1 MWELGVI
8 LFARLNFNGNV
19 FVPQVTTAN
28 QAEPYNL
35 PKHGKSLQFYYF
47 IHQVFPYIGENC
59 HIYLLLPFLDFC
71 TISVIWR
78 LAIHTRLVCAQFH
91 IYCGS
96 VFSVETRNWRNKA
109 FSRSRVYV
117 LWSTLNW
124 GVTGHLAARH
134 LFSLKWFSKL
144 SFFWGFRG
152 FLCHVWGFLGHL
164 NLLLLRIQLKLN
176 TALLSTVRPS
186 VRPCVRHRRD
196 ISHFSH
202 I

>member
-1 MWELGVI
+1 MAMCLSHKLQLQIRPHPITYQSTGRI
-8 LFARLNFNGNV
+8 CSFIALFIRFSH
-19 FVPQVTTAN
+19 T
-28 QAEPYNL
+28 
-35 PKHGKSLQFYYF
+35 S
-47 IHQVFPYIGENC
+47 GENC
-59 HIYLLLPFLDFC
+59 DTYLLLPFLDFC

-134 LFSLKWFSKL
+134 LFSLKWFSRL
-144 SFFWGFRG
+144 SFFSGVFED
-152 FLCHVWGFLGHL
+152 F
-164 NLLLLRIQLKLN
+164 
-176 TALLSTVRPS
+176 
-186 VRPCVRHRRD
+186 CVM
-196 ISHFSH
+196 SGVF
-202 I
+202 

>member
-1 MWELGVI
+1 MCSSNKWQLQIRPPPLTYPSTGRVYSFI
-8 LFARLNFNGNV
+8 ALFIRFSH
-19 FVPQVTTAN
+19 T
-28 QAEPYNL
+28 
-35 PKHGKSLQFYYF
+35 S
-47 IHQVFPYIGENC
+47 GENC

-144 SFFWGFRG
+144 SFFLGFSRIFVSCLG
-152 FLCHVWGFLGHL
+152 FYRISLSVTFLWDFCKKKKKKEFSGFS
-164 NLLLLRIQLKLN
+164 NN
-176 TALLSTVRPS
+176 
-186 VRPCVRHRRD
+186 
-196 ISHFSH
+196 
-202 I
+202 

>member
-1 MWELGVI
+1 MAVYLSNMLQLRIRPHPLTYPSTGRVYSFITLFIRFSHTLGK
-8 LFARLNFNGNV
+8 
-19 FVPQVTTAN
+19 TAI
-28 QAEPYNL
+28 YI
-35 PKHGKSLQFYYF
+35 FY
-47 IHQVFPYIGENC
+47 C
-59 HIYLLLPFLDFC
+59 HFLDFC

-152 FLCHVWGFLGHL
+152 FLCHVWGFS
-164 NLLLLRIQLKLN
+164 R
-176 TALLSTVRPS
+176 TS
-186 VRPCVRHRRD
+186 
-196 ISHFSH
+196 
-202 I
+202 